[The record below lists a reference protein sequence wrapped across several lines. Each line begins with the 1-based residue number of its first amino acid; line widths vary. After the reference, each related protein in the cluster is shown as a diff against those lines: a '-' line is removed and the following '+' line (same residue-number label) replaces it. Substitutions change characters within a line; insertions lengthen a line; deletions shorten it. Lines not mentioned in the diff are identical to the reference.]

1 MEEEQ
6 SPASNSEDLVRLW
19 TEMGASTGSLL
30 GKIIGL
36 TAQYGLMSYQQN
48 VVQPLQQY
56 SSNVSAVPPG
66 PGVPSDIRQQTW
78 REMGRDYGEMLG
90 NSLGMTMD
98 LLIKTV
104 ENTAQSTVPGY
115 NQPQSQN
122 NQGQISNP
130 PRMNTD

>member
-1 MEEEQ
+1 MQEQ
-6 SPASNSEDLVRLW
+6 SPAPNSEDLVRLW
-19 TEMGASTGSLL
+19 MEMGASTGSLL

-36 TAQYGLMSYQQN
+36 TAQYGLTAYQQN

-56 SSNVSAVPPG
+56 SSSVPAIPPG

-90 NSLGMTMD
+90 NSIGMTMD
-98 LLIKTV
+98 LLIKTL

-115 NQPQSQN
+115 NQPASQT
-122 NQGQISNP
+122 NQGELKKQ
-130 PRMNTD
+130 